1 MRSHRRRTS
10 IIVVGG
16 ALAIASVGYGLG
28 TQAGDGNAIA
38 DSATQDGGS
47 QERHLGPGPAF
58 ERGAPPGFSALATK
72 LGVDAD
78 KLAQAMR
85 DFHESQEADRRD
97 EFTNKLA
104 KALGISSD
112 KVKSA
117 LDGLNQRREDRF
129 AGRLADALGV
139 DADKVQSALEKLKD
153 NGPVRFG
160 DFAQKLADELNL
172 DVSDVRAALMKV
184 RPFHEERRGGRHR
197 DDAAPLRQL
206 ATALGVSRAELRA
219 AFRQLQRGR

>member
-38 DSATQDGGS
+38 DSATLDGGS

-78 KLAQAMR
+78 KLAQTMR
-85 DFHESQEADRRD
+85 DFLKIAWSSVILTFGTDLARADDPRPDRR
-97 EFTNKLA
+97 
-104 KALGISSD
+104 
-112 KVKSA
+112 
-117 LDGLNQRREDRF
+117 R
-129 AGRLADALGV
+129 
-139 DADKVQSALEKLKD
+139 
-153 NGPVRFG
+153 
-160 DFAQKLADELNL
+160 
-172 DVSDVRAALMKV
+172 
-184 RPFHEERRGGRHR
+184 
-197 DDAAPLRQL
+197 
-206 ATALGVSRAELRA
+206 
-219 AFRQLQRGR
+219 